1 MSWTRRLVVTALAA
15 ALAAAA
21 GWALWPQP
29 QPVDMAVVSRGPL
42 AVSVSAEGV
51 TRVRQPFAITAPIAG
66 NLSRLQLEVGD
77 RVVAGITELARIS
90 PAAPALMDVRSRAQ
104 AEAAVHEAQSALALA
119 DTRLRRA
126 ISDLE
131 NAQAERTRAR
141 ALAGAGTISARA
153 LDQAEQAFTAA
164 AQALAAA
171 RSERDLSAA
180 SLERARAQL
189 IGPEA
194 TASPEVVRLL
204 APQSGIVLSIA
215 DPSARPVQPGTPL
228 MTLGDLSDLE
238 IEIDL
243 LSADAVRV
251 SPGARAEV
259 DRWGGDRVLGA
270 VVRRIEPA
278 AFTRISAL
286 GIEEQRVRLV
296 LDFTDPP
303 ASRPGLGER
312 YRVVVRVILWEGAS
326 LLRVPQAALFRHA
339 GGWAVFR
346 QVEGRA
352 VLTPLETGRQAE
364 GQAEVLSGL
373 TEGEPVV
380 LYPASSLT
388 DGARI
393 RPRD

>member
-1 MSWTRRLVVTALAA
+1 MGWTRRIAGMALGA

-29 QPVDMAVVSRGPL
+29 QPVDLAVARRGPL

-51 TRVRQPFAITAPIAG
+51 TRVRQPFAITTPMAGSLARIA
-66 NLSRLQLEVGD
+66 LQVGD
-77 RVVAGITELARIS
+77 RVEAGITELARIS
-90 PAAPALMDVRSRAQ
+90 PAAPALMDARSRAQ

-119 DTRLRRA
+119 DTRLRQA

-131 NAQAERTRAR
+131 NAQTERTRAR
-141 ALAGAGTISARA
+141 ALAEAGTISARA
-153 LDQAEQAFTAA
+153 LELAEQGFTAT

-194 TASPEVVRLL
+194 TASPEIVRLL
-204 APQSGIVLSIA
+204 APQSGIVLSIT
-215 DPSARPVQPGTPL
+215 DPSGRPVQPGAPL

-238 IEIDL
+238 LEIDL

-259 DRWGGDRVLGA
+259 DRWGGERVLGA

-278 AFTRISAL
+278 AFTRVSAL

-303 ASRPGLGER
+303 DSRPGLGDR
-312 YRVVVRVILWEGAS
+312 YRVVVRVILWEGDD

-346 QVEGRA
+346 HLDGRA
-352 VLTPLETGRQAE
+352 VLTPLQTGRQAE

-373 TEGEPVV
+373 TEGETVV
-380 LYPASSLT
+380 LYPASTLT